1 MSICSILVSCSE
13 SKNKVKMDYMSVTD
27 SVSMQTAAIDKEL
40 LMPDRL
46 FVAGNSLV
54 VYQPKEEEGI
64 FTVFPLP
71 FDGKGCRTGHIGRG
85 PDDFI
90 HIDRRSFVPCESG
103 FRVADGDGAVKTVVI
118 DSCLTKV
125 LTEAQ
130 RSRIRLETDLPPFI
144 YISGKYT

>member
-1 MSICSILVSCSE
+1 MMYEKIICRLACWMSICSMLASCSE

-46 FVAGNSLV
+46 FVAGNNLV

-71 FDGKGCRTGHIGRG
+71 FDGKGCRTGHIGR
-85 PDDFI
+85 
-90 HIDRRSFVPCESG
+90 DRMILF
-103 FRVADGDGAVKTVVI
+103 
-118 DSCLTKV
+118 
-125 LTEAQ
+125 
-130 RSRIRLETDLPPFI
+130 
-144 YISGKYT
+144 YTHRQAEFCSM

>member
-1 MSICSILVSCSE
+1 M
-13 SKNKVKMDYMSVTD
+13 
-27 SVSMQTAAIDKEL
+27 EL

-85 PDDFI
+85 RMI
-90 HIDRRSFVPCESG
+90 
-103 FRVADGDGAVKTVVI
+103 
-118 DSCLTKV
+118 L
-125 LTEAQ
+125 
-130 RSRIRLETDLPPFI
+130 
-144 YISGKYT
+144 YT